1 MPNRSNGTDALTYP
15 TGPVREMVARQPW
28 LSTAV
33 DALIAAFHTISEAE
47 AGGGC
52 LFLCGNGGSLSDAL
66 HISGELLKSYSL
78 PRPLPAAIKEQLT
91 GAGPD
96 GAMLAETLQ
105 AGLRAVVLGLNHALG
120 SAVENDLEAHGV
132 GYAQELLALGRSG
145 DVLLGISTSG
155 NARNV
160 CYAAQVARALQM
172 PVLALTGQGGGR
184 LASLADITMR
194 APVSRT
200 ERVQEAHIALYH
212 CLCEMLEIHFYGGGP
227 Q

>member
-120 SAVENDLEAHGV
+120 SAVENDLE
-132 GYAQELLALGRSG
+132 
-145 DVLLGISTSG
+145 VLLGISTSG